1 MNLNSYPAGAEP
13 ARNRPQAA
21 GLCGPAQNTN
31 NPALSELR
39 VRLLQ
44 EALTS
49 PADPELSNLVRLAA
63 TEAEAQAWLTSFPL
77 LVFPALFEEK
87 TQRVRGY
94 IARQRRLRPEQAASA
109 GAPGLNVRAEPVEVR

>member
-1 MNLNSYPAGAEP
+1 MNLNSSPARTEP

-21 GLCGPAQNTN
+21 GLRGPEPNTN

-39 VRLLQ
+39 VRLLR
-44 EALTS
+44 EALAS
-49 PADPELSNLVRLAA
+49 PADPELSKLLRLVA

-94 IARQRRLRPEQAASA
+94 VARQRRLRPEQAASA

>member
-1 MNLNSYPAGAEP
+1 MNLNLYPAGAEP

-39 VRLLQ
+39 VRLLR
-44 EALTS
+44 EALAS
-49 PADPELSNLVRLAA
+49 PADAELSNLVRLAA

-77 LVFPALFEEK
+77 LVFPTLFEEK

-94 IARQRRLRPEQAASA
+94 VARQRRLRLERA
-109 GAPGLNVRAEPVEVR
+109 GPTKAQEVN

>member
-1 MNLNSYPAGAEP
+1 MNLNSSPARAEP
-13 ARNRPQAA
+13 ARHWPQPP
-21 GLCGPAQNTN
+21 GLRGPAQSTN

-44 EALTS
+44 EALAS

-77 LVFPALFEEK
+77 LVFPTLFEEK
-87 TQRVRGY
+87 TQRVCGY
-94 IARQRRLRPEQAASA
+94 VARQRRLRLERAGPA
-109 GAPGLNVRAEPVEVR
+109 GAPGVNLRAEPVEVR

>member
-1 MNLNSYPAGAEP
+1 MNLNSSPARTEP

-21 GLCGPAQNTN
+21 GLRGPEPNTN

-39 VRLLQ
+39 VRLLR
-44 EALTS
+44 EALAS
-49 PADPELSNLVRLAA
+49 PADAELSKLLRLVA

-94 IARQRRLRPEQAASA
+94 VARQRRLRPEQAASA